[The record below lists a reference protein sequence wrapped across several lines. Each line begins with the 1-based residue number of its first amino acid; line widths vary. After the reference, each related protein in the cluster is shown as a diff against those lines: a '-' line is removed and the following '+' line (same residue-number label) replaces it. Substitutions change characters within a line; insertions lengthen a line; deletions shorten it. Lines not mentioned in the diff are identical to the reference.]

1 MKTYSANSKKRKSL
15 QKLLPLQ
22 LQQLHQLH
30 SQHLFITNI
39 AEFLIANNLGIV
51 NELMGVAKNRYE
63 DGKKD
68 IYHFV
73 LSKNQKASAN
83 LVTTA
88 WPMKKVS
95 ATVQR
100 ANKPQLDNLK
110 DHLDNR
116 CTKSCSAEWFRYAKE
131 VLVNNGQNRYTY
143 ADAVRKC
150 LDRGR

>member
-1 MKTYSANSKKRKSL
+1 MAIGSSPKPKSAMKTYSANSKKRKSL

-30 SQHLFITNI
+30 SEHLFITNI

-95 ATVQR
+95 ATV
-100 ANKPQLDNLK
+100 
-110 DHLDNR
+110 
-116 CTKSCSAEWFRYAKE
+116 
-131 VLVNNGQNRYTY
+131 
-143 ADAVRKC
+143 
-150 LDRGR
+150 